1 MKKKMLSI
9 LLAGMFVLSATGCG
23 NGGDTNQ
30 NEAETNQSGAETVS
44 QAQATEESDASA
56 EEEMR
61 TITVLGQ
68 ENRFFSRGM
77 LTAEREEY
85 GYWQQFE
92 EELAQR
98 NLKLDVEVV
107 SRDQFLTV
115 IQTRMASGNL
125 PDFVNISCLD
135 DDTALKMA
143 KGGMLLPLNKLLEE
157 NGGEEAL
164 AYIKEKLP
172 FIIKRLTADDGNF
185 YWIPTASV
193 MSYQGQPASTGGAM
207 NIRKDWLDALELEV
221 PTTAEGF
228 KEVLHAFQ
236 DQDVNG
242 NGANDEILYLDS
254 VGSLFAD
261 GVSQWFGL
269 GNGLVA
275 YDITNQ
281 QVVCPWYQDAVKE
294 YLQYVKEL
302 IDEGLVDTS
311 LIGLA
316 SSEQVDQR
324 VAENSV
330 SALSNWI
337 METWLEP
344 TITGAENPLYM
355 PIGPLNVLEGVEPYV
370 MLEDPNTTF
379 SKFAVSSSCKDPE
392 AVADFLNYLFTDE
405 FAEFTVYGVEG
416 ESFQNTK
423 GYNEL
428 IGVYPGANKE
438 AQVAEKKA
446 LLYDLVGYD
455 AILPSI
461 RYADL
466 GSEIDSVAAEKADYQ
481 KEIIHHEPMLAMDI
495 KTYQALP
502 TSEESTR
509 LGEIRTD
516 LETYS
521 RELVSNL
528 ILGRSSL
535 DEWDSYMEELKRL
548 GLDEYIEINQ
558 RLCDRYNAAE

>member
-9 LLAGMFVLSATGCG
+9 LLAGIFVLSAAGCG
-23 NGGDTNQ
+23 SGG
-30 NEAETNQSGAETVS
+30 ETNQSEAETGS
-44 QAQATEESDASA
+44 QVQATEEADASA
-56 EEEMR
+56 EGEMR

-68 ENRFFSRGM
+68 ENRFFSQGM

-98 NLKLDVEVV
+98 NLKLEVEVV
-107 SRDQFLTV
+107 SRDQFSTV
-115 IQTRMASGNL
+115 IQTRMASGDL

-135 DDTALKMA
+135 DDTALEMA
-143 KGGMLLPLNKLLEE
+143 KGGLLLPINKLLEE

-172 FIIKRLTADDGNF
+172 FITKRLTADDGNF

-193 MSYQGQPASTGGAM
+193 MSYQGQPASTGTAM
-207 NIRKDWLDALELEV
+207 NIRKDWLDALGLEV
-221 PTTAEGF
+221 PATAEEF

-242 NGANDEILYLDS
+242 NGANDEIMYLDPTAA
-254 VGSLFAD
+254 LFSD
-261 GVSQWFGL
+261 GVAQWFGL

-281 QVVCPWYQDAVKE
+281 QVVCPWYQDGVKD

-316 SSEQVDQR
+316 STEQVDQR
-324 VAENSV
+324 VAENKV
-330 SALSNWI
+330 GAESAWI

-355 PIGPLNVLEGVEPYV
+355 PIGPLNALEGVDPYIV
-370 MLEDPNTTF
+370 LEDPNTTF
-379 SKFAVSSSCKDPE
+379 SKFAVSSNCKDPE
-392 AVADFLNYLFTDE
+392 AIADLLNYLFTDE
-405 FAEFTVYGVEG
+405 CAQFTVYGVEG
-416 ESFQNTK
+416 ESFQNTE

-428 IGVYPGANKE
+428 IGVYTGDNKE

-466 GSEIDSVAAEKADYQ
+466 SSEINNVVAEKADFQ
-481 KEIIHHEPMLAMDI
+481 KEIINYEPTLAMDI

-502 TSEESTR
+502 TSEESAR

-521 RELVSNL
+521 KELIANL
-528 ILGRSSL
+528 ILGRLSL
-535 DEWDSYMEELKRL
+535 DDWDSYMEELKEL

-558 RLCDRYNAAE
+558 TLCDRYNAAE